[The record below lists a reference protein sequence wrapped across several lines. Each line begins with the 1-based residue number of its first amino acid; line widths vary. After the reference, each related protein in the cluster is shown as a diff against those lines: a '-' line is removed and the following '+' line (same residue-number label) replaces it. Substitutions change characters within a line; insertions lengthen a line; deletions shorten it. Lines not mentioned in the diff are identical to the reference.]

1 MLSRRLSAERE
12 VVIVE
17 RHVEIKVPVTPDVPD
32 DDSLTRRSISESTNN
47 ENFVSR
53 FQDDFDMVQCLG
65 KGGFGVVFEV
75 KNKLD
80 DCKYAIKRIVLPN
93 RQESRDRVMREV
105 KTLAHCEHQNIVRY
119 FQAWVETPP
128 PGWQEKE
135 DKIWMDREA
144 LSHSIDIDSP
154 SEVSRPVIPIP
165 TSASGQ
171 VLNEVINQNKKGL
184 DMWISNLNTNECI
197 NFDDFN
203 RKTSFNVTNDNT
215 DSFIQFAEPT
225 TDSKLSDSVFKANN
239 ISSSTA
245 KSIDDSLGVAEIDD
259 SNDSFQIEFKEPT
272 LSNGYNSHSTTTTD
286 NRDDSFRIEFKHP
299 SLSGR
304 KQRTYSVNEEC
315 LNSMFKDVAGSF
327 RAKSTV
333 ADSLESANNSNKVV
347 PFRKTHRRPMSLDLS
362 SRRNVQFL
370 HPNRVYLYIQM
381 QLCKKQSLK
390 DWLQSNSS
398 DMRQHQIV
406 PIFRQI
412 VEGVEYCHLKGL
424 IHRDLKVSDERSHNE
439 TFQQIHFSNFRAP
452 SRATSSSRWMVR
464 SRLAISAWS
473 PTCPT
478 YQTRRAVT
486 STTDFASVSST
497 PNRLAHICTCHRS
510 RSTVASTATKWTS
523 IR

>member
-1 MLSRRLSAERE
+1 MPIVFDVLNPCQVFTNLPNLKFTTFSSISSRKEILVISLTTALLLNVMLSRRLSNERE

-17 RHVEIKVPVTPDVPD
+17 RHVEIKVPVTPDLPD
-32 DDSLTRRSISESTNN
+32 DENHSRRSISESTSND
-47 ENFVSR
+47 NFISR

-154 SEVSRPVIPIP
+154 SEMSRPLPKADSTNKVF
-165 TSASGQ
+165 
-171 VLNEVINQNKKGL
+171 NEVINQKNKGL
-184 DMWISNLNTNECI
+184 DSWISNLNTNECI

-203 RKTSFNVTNDNT
+203 RKTSFNTNTNRT
-215 DSFIQFAEPT
+215 DSFIEFREDT
-225 TDSKLSDSVFKANN
+225 NSKISDSVFKKN
-239 ISSSTA
+239 SKSTLNE
-245 KSIDDSLGVAEIDD
+245 DSLGVSGCEVDD

-272 LSNGYNSHSTTTTD
+272 LSNGYNSHSTT
-286 NRDDSFRIEFKHP
+286 NNDSFRIEFKSP
-299 SLSGR
+299 SFSGR

-315 LNSMFKDVAGSF
+315 LNSLFKETAC
-327 RAKSTV
+327 
-333 ADSLESANNSNKVV
+333 SLNSNAIDASVEPTSNNNKVV

-362 SRRNVQFL
+362 SRRSVQFL

-390 DWLQSNSS
+390 DWLRLNSL
-398 DMRQHQIV
+398 DMREQQIV
-406 PIFRQI
+406 PIFKQI

-424 IHRDLKVSDERSHNE
+424 IHRDLKVSN
-439 TFQQIHFSNFRAP
+439 
-452 SRATSSSRWMVR
+452 
-464 SRLAISAWS
+464 
-473 PTCPT
+473 
-478 YQTRRAVT
+478 
-486 STTDFASVSST
+486 VSSFCIFT
-497 PNRLAHICTCHRS
+497 QKYEALDEVS
-510 RSTVASTATKWTS
+510 VVSVQ
-523 IR
+523 

>member
-1 MLSRRLSAERE
+1 MLSRRLSTERE

-17 RHVEIKVPVTPDVPD
+17 RHVEIKVPITPDVPD
-32 DDSLTRRSISESTNN
+32 DENLSRRSISESTSND
-47 ENFVSR
+47 NFVSR

-105 KTLAHCEHQNIVRY
+105 KTLAHCEHHNIVRY

-135 DKIWMDREA
+135 DRIWMDREA

-154 SEVSRPVIPIP
+154 TELSPPLPMHDGPNKVFSE
-165 TSASGQ
+165 
-171 VLNEVINQNKKGL
+171 LINQNNKGL
-184 DMWISNLNTNECI
+184 DSWISNLNTNECI

-215 DSFIQFAEPT
+215 DSFIQFREYT
-225 TDSKLSDSVFKANN
+225 NSKLSDSVFKNTN
-239 ISSSTA
+239 KIRA
-245 KSIDDSLGVAEIDD
+245 KSIDDSLGVTEIDD

-272 LSNGYNSHSTTTTD
+272 CSNGDNSQSTT
-286 NRDDSFRIEFKHP
+286 NNDSFRIEFKHP
-299 SLSGR
+299 SINGR

-315 LNSMFKDVAGSF
+315 LNSLFKETAGSF
-327 RAKSTV
+327 NSKAI
-333 ADSLESANNSNKVV
+333 DSVESSNNNNNKLV

-362 SRRNVQFL
+362 SRRSVQFL

-390 DWLQSNSS
+390 DWLRLNSS
-398 DMRQHQIV
+398 DMRQQEIV
-406 PIFRQI
+406 PIFKQI

-424 IHRDLKVSDERSHNE
+424 IHRDLKVSSADTWLIPQNK
-439 TFQQIHFSNFRAP
+439 TFEASFSSFLLLPFSSLAQQHFLFP
-452 SRATSSSRWMVR
+452 
-464 SRLAISAWS
+464 
-473 PTCPT
+473 
-478 YQTRRAVT
+478 
-486 STTDFASVSST
+486 
-497 PNRLAHICTCHRS
+497 
-510 RSTVASTATKWTS
+510 
-523 IR
+523 

>member
-1 MLSRRLSAERE
+1 MLSRRLSTERE

-32 DDSLTRRSISESTNN
+32 DENLSRRSTSESTSND
-47 ENFVSR
+47 NFVSR

-65 KGGFGVVFEV
+65 KGGFGVVYEV

-154 SEVSRPVIPIP
+154 SEISRPLPIP
-165 TSASGQ
+165 DSTNKVFS
-171 VLNEVINQNKKGL
+171 EVINHEKKGL
-184 DMWISNLNTNECI
+184 NSWISNLNTNECI

-203 RKTSFNVTNDNT
+203 RKTSFNVTTDNT
-215 DSFIQFAEPT
+215 DSFIQFCDVT
-225 TDSKLSDSVFKANN
+225 NSQLSDSVFKNGN
-239 ISSSTA
+239 KSKT
-245 KSIDDSLGVAEIDD
+245 KSIGDSLGAAEIDD

-272 LSNGYNSHSTTTTD
+272 KSNGYNSHSTT
-286 NRDDSFRIEFKHP
+286 NNDSFHIDFKNP
-299 SLSGR
+299 SINGR

-315 LNSMFKDVAGSF
+315 LNSLFKEAAGSF
-327 RAKSTV
+327 
-333 ADSLESANNSNKVV
+333 NSNVIDSVESTNNNNKLV

-362 SRRNVQFL
+362 SRRSVQFL

-390 DWLQSNSS
+390 DWLRLNSL
-398 DMRQHQIV
+398 DMRHQQIV
-406 PIFRQI
+406 PIFKQI

-424 IHRDLKVSDERSHNE
+424 IHRDLKVS
-439 TFQQIHFSNFRAP
+439 
-452 SRATSSSRWMVR
+452 
-464 SRLAISAWS
+464 
-473 PTCPT
+473 
-478 YQTRRAVT
+478 
-486 STTDFASVSST
+486 
-497 PNRLAHICTCHRS
+497 
-510 RSTVASTATKWTS
+510 
-523 IR
+523 

>member
-1 MLSRRLSAERE
+1 MISRRLSTERE

-32 DDSLTRRSISESTNN
+32 DEHVTRRSISESTNN
-47 ENFVSR
+47 DNFVSR

-154 SEVSRPVIPIP
+154 TEFSRPIP
-165 TSASGQ
+165 TPNKVFS
-171 VLNEVINQNKKGL
+171 EVINQKNKGL
-184 DMWISNLNTNECI
+184 DSWISNLNTNECI

-215 DSFIQFAEPT
+215 DSFIQFRDIT
-225 TDSKLSDSVFKANN
+225 NSKLSDSVFRNGNK
-239 ISSSTA
+239 SKT
-245 KSIDDSLGVAEIDD
+245 KSIDDSLGVAELDD

-272 LSNGYNSHSTTTTD
+272 FSNGYKNKPTT
-286 NRDDSFRIEFKHP
+286 NNDSFSIEFKHP
-299 SLSGR
+299 SISGR
-304 KQRTYSVNEEC
+304 KQRTFSVNEEC
-315 LNSMFKDVAGSF
+315 LNGLFKEAGGTFNSN
-327 RAKSTV
+327 AIDSAESTT
-333 ADSLESANNSNKVV
+333 NNSKSV

-362 SRRNVQFL
+362 SRRSVQFL

-390 DWLQSNSS
+390 DWLRMNSLE
-398 DMRQHQIV
+398 MRQQQIV
-406 PIFRQI
+406 PIFKQI

-424 IHRDLKVSDERSHNE
+424 IHRDLKVS
-439 TFQQIHFSNFRAP
+439 
-452 SRATSSSRWMVR
+452 
-464 SRLAISAWS
+464 
-473 PTCPT
+473 
-478 YQTRRAVT
+478 
-486 STTDFASVSST
+486 
-497 PNRLAHICTCHRS
+497 
-510 RSTVASTATKWTS
+510 
-523 IR
+523 